1 VTIVD
6 RGVLPDEPIASQHPL
21 QPPSE
26 IADALDA
33 RRVRAL
39 VIDRLEEAASRDGH
53 TLLPSARI
61 LEAVAYMPLSPAYP
75 LDGDTLTQLDLTHG
89 PLRRTTL
96 THGSEA
102 YQLDTY
108 RTNGDVIRN
117 TVERRMSGQRHAD
130 DVDYAG
136 LLDAMLPPMPDDP
149 AEIALETK
157 ARTEKSA
164 ALKELLESRVSV
176 LVGPAGTGKTTL
188 LRVLCEIPAIASG
201 GILLLAPTGKA
212 RVRLQTA
219 VSVDGVSIEA
229 QTVAQF
235 LRRRGRY
242 LTETGDY
249 RVTNDPGSRYSGAR
263 TVIIDEASM
272 LTEDQLAA
280 TIDGLAAVE
289 RLVLVGDAR
298 QLPPIGAGRP
308 YVDLIRRLVP
318 DDIERRPTRI
328 APGYAE
334 LTQVRRQH
342 GEIRDDLLL
351 ASWFGGDDPMPGADE
366 VWDRLRQGAELG
378 TVRALRWTRENFG
391 ERLTEALVGELG
403 LSSPDDVI
411 GFAESYGGS
420 AFNGVPYFH
429 VSLRDRAGAGQRAE
443 AWQVLSPVRARAW
456 GTTEINRAL
465 QRQFR
470 ADARA
475 FAVTIPDWKRKVPKP
490 FGPEEIVYGDKVI
503 NTQNGERSSWPTG
516 GLGYVANGE
525 IGVVVGQF
533 KGKKAG
539 YKGAPWELEV
549 ELSSQPT
556 FAYKY
561 RQSEADDEGATLE
574 LAYAITVHKSQGSEF
589 TRSILVLPAKS
600 RALTRELLYTA
611 LTRQRD
617 RVVILHEGDLGE
629 LRELSSPARSSTA
642 TRITN
647 LFEVPRPVL
656 VAGSFMEDG
665 LIHRTRAGILVRSKN
680 EVIIA
685 DLLESLGVPWT
696 YEAPFV
702 GADGSTRLPDFTVE
716 DPETGQLILWEH
728 LGMLGDPHYSAR
740 WQQKLSWYAA
750 NGIFVA
756 DQPAPGTPRGT
767 LLVTDDAY
775 GADSKKWEAEIR
787 ELLK

>member
-1 VTIVD
+1 
-6 RGVLPDEPIASQHPL
+6 
-21 QPPSE
+21 
-26 IADALDA
+26 
-33 RRVRAL
+33 
-39 VIDRLEEAASRDGH
+39 
-53 TLLPSARI
+53 
-61 LEAVAYMPLSPAYP
+61 MPLSPACP
-75 LDGDTLTQLDLTHG
+75 LDGDTLAQQDLTRG
-89 PLRRTTL
+89 PVRRTAL
-96 THGSEA
+96 VDGLDA

-108 RTNGDVIRN
+108 CTNGEVIRKA
-117 TVERRMSGQRHAD
+117 VERRMSGKRHGAKLD
-130 DVDYAG
+130 HARF
-136 LLDAMLPPMPDDP
+136 LDALLPPMPSDP
-149 AEIALETK
+149 AEVALETK
-157 ARTEKSA
+157 ARNEKSA
-164 ALKELLESRVSV
+164 ALKELLESRFSV

-188 LRVLCEIPAIASG
+188 LRVLCEIPVVASG

-212 RVRLQTA
+212 RVRMQTA
-219 VSVDGVSIEA
+219 VSADGVPLEA

-242 LTETGDY
+242 IAETGDY
-249 RVTNDPGSRYSGAR
+249 RVTGDLGSRYAGAK
-263 TVIIDEASM
+263 TVIVDEASM

-289 RLVLVGDAR
+289 RLILVGDAR

-308 YVDLIRRLVP
+308 YVDIIRRLVP
-318 DDIERRPTRI
+318 DDIERRWIRI

-366 VWDRLRQGAELG
+366 VWDRLRRGAELG
-378 TVRALRWTRENFG
+378 TVRAFQWTRENFG
-391 ERLTEALVGELG
+391 ERLTDVLVDELG
-403 LSSPDDVI
+403 LSDPHDVI
-411 GFAESYGGS
+411 SFAESYGGA

-429 VSLRDRAGAGQRAE
+429 VSRGDRAGAGQKAE
-443 AWQVLSPVRARAW
+443 AWQVLSPVRARSW
-456 GTTEINRAL
+456 GTTEINRAV

-470 ADARA
+470 ANARA
-475 FAVTIPDWKRKVPKP
+475 SAVATPDWKRRVPKP

-503 NTQNGERSSWPTG
+503 NVENRERKSWPTG

-533 KGKKAG
+533 KGKKAA

-549 ELSSQPT
+549 ELSSQPA

-561 RQSEADDEGATLE
+561 RQSEADDEGSATLE

-629 LRELSSPARSSTA
+629 LRELSSPARSATA

-647 LFEVPRPVL
+647 LFERPRPVL
-656 VAGSFMEDG
+656 VGDTFMEDG
-665 LIHRTRAGILVRSKN
+665 LIHRTRAGVLVRSKN

-696 YEAPFV
+696 YEAPFA

-750 NGIFVA
+750 NGVSVA
-756 DQPAPGTPRGT
+756 APPASETRRGT
-767 LLVTDDAY
+767 LLVTDDAN

-787 ELLK
+787 ELLDL